1 MCGIFLL
8 FDRHPLNPYRELL
21 LSTLHFSEPALLST
35 ILAVAARY
43 HANVTGHHYNSS
55 SHRPDIIYYN
65 QALNYLN
72 QDLQDEDRMLED
84 TTLASVLFFL
94 FYETMDSGLDTWR
107 VHLSGARKLVELKYG
122 KMQMQQGGEG
132 ELTHMQAF
140 ILHSIAL

>member
-8 FDRHPLNPYRELL
+8 YDRHPLNPYRELL
-21 LSTLHFSEPALLST
+21 LSTLHFAEPALLST

-43 HANVTGHHYNSS
+43 HANVTGHNYNSNS
-55 SHRPDIIYYN
+55 LRPDLLYYN
-65 QALNYLN
+65 QALNFLN
-72 QDLQDEDRMLED
+72 QDLQDEERMLMD

-107 VHLSGARKLVELKYG
+107 VHLSGARKLVELKHKRMG
-122 KMQMQQGGEG
+122 MQPGN
-132 ELTHMQAF
+132 LTHMQAF